1 MPEASPLSSPYSPF
15 EISHFR
21 SHPSTF
27 SLRVRSVLP
36 HSSLCD
42 NFPKCDCETKKFT
55 GCAVMMMIGGGGGRA
70 WWKNGWWDYE
80 REMKFIYF
88 FCDIYQIHLCVCVCM
103 HHTHTHI
110 IITHTAVRN
119 VSHSRFIDT
128 LQHQNERKSDKKGK
142 KWKWAPRQGQIVCA
156 RVITH

>member
-1 MPEASPLSSPYSPF
+1 MLRVGRRFFSLRFFFVRTGVSKEKNIPWHMPEASPLSSPYSPF

-70 WWKNGWWDYE
+70 WWKNGW
-80 REMKFIYF
+80 
-88 FCDIYQIHLCVCVCM
+88 
-103 HHTHTHI
+103 
-110 IITHTAVRN
+110 
-119 VSHSRFIDT
+119 
-128 LQHQNERKSDKKGK
+128 
-142 KWKWAPRQGQIVCA
+142 
-156 RVITH
+156 